1 MSDERRVYQ
10 RLNVG
15 RPIDGWFGDWTVRL
29 VDVSATGALLESD
42 EPIPDESRALL
53 RFWWRG
59 TEVEITAE
67 TARRDDLRC
76 GVRFLEDSATLRK
89 LIADEATAVLRAQQA
104 NADGDRA
111 ANVIGEE
118 TLTAASAISA
128 FGYVTY
134 TFADGH
140 WKRRPALSKNQ
151 PDDGFTVASGEA
163 DEQIQLLCQTYEN
176 GDAEARR
183 LTRLL
188 AELSVGD

>member
-1 MSDERRVYQ
+1 MYQ

-15 RPIDGWFGDWTVRL
+15 RPIDGWFGDWAVRL
-29 VDVSATGALLESD
+29 IDVSATGALLEAD
-42 EPIPDESRALL
+42 EPIPDASRALL

-67 TARRDDLRC
+67 TARHDDLRC
-76 GVRFLEDSATLRK
+76 GVRFLEDSATLRR

-128 FGYVTY
+128 FGFVTY
-134 TFADGH
+134 TLADGR
-140 WKRRPALSKNQ
+140 WKKRPALSRDQ
-151 PDDGFTVASGEA
+151 PADGFTVAAGESE
-163 DEQIQLLCQTYEN
+163 DQIQLLCQTYEK
-176 GDAEARR
+176 GDGEARR

-188 AELSVGD
+188 AELSVGG